1 MNTEY
6 DLAILGGGINGVAIA
21 RDAAQRGL
29 KTILFESRDFG
40 SGASSKSSKL
50 AHGGLRYLAHLS
62 FGLVKESLRER
73 ARLKSNAPHLVKPLP
88 FLYPVYSGDRYPHWM
103 VKMGLSLYDWLSPK
117 EEPTHLNLT
126 PSHLTALLPHLTPKG
141 LKGGCLYYDALMQD
155 NRLVIENMLS
165 AQQEG
170 AIAHNYTEVTNIVKT
185 AYGFQ
190 LTSHLG
196 PIHARCLVNATG
208 AWSKLTRSLLNL
220 PEAIDVYPTKGV
232 HLVLPQI
239 HPSHAL
245 ALTAPQDGRLFF
257 LVPWMGYSLLGT
269 TDTPFQGDPTQ
280 VTVEPADQ
288 QYLLS
293 ALRHYFPALKDDRII
308 ASFAGLRPL
317 ISASASSPSSISRE
331 HRLHLSEGI
340 LTILGGK
347 YTTYRQIAEEAV
359 DEILRFL
366 GKEALHCRTGAA
378 PIYGAKDNFWESMSM
393 KDLESIAVKHRL
405 TFDQL
410 KRLSNQYGSA
420 TDQILD
426 RIRQDPSSN
435 RQICP
440 HHPHLVA
447 ELSYAIDVE
456 KARCPEDWFQRRTS
470 IAYSKCGGQ
479 SCLENVSKYFSK

>member
-1 MNTEY
+1 MY

-50 AHGGLRYLAHLS
+50 AHGGLRYLSHFS

-73 ARLKSNAPHLVKPLP
+73 ARLKANAPHLVKPLP
-88 FLYPVYSGDRYPHWM
+88 FLYPVYKGDRYPNWM
-103 VKMGLSLYDWLSPK
+103 VKLGLSLYDWLSPK
-117 EEPTHLNLT
+117 EDPTHLNLT
-126 PSHLTALLPHLTPKG
+126 PSQLIALQPSLTPKG

-170 AIAHNYTEVTNIVKT
+170 AILHNHTEVTHIAKT
-185 AYGFQ
+185 HEGFQ
-190 LTSHLG
+190 ITSPLG
-196 PIHARCLVNATG
+196 MIHAKCLVNATG
-208 AWSKLTRSLLNL
+208 AWSNLTRTFLKL
-220 PEAIDVYPTKGV
+220 PEAIDVFPTKGV

-257 LVPWMGYSLLGT
+257 LIPWLGYSLIGT
-269 TDTPFQGDPTQ
+269 TDTPFKGDPAQ
-280 VTVEPADQ
+280 VSVEPADQ
-288 QYLLS
+288 QYLLT
-293 ALRHYFPALKDDRII
+293 ALRHYFPDLKDDRVI

-317 ISASASSPSSISRE
+317 ISATASSPSSISRE

-359 DEILRFL
+359 DQAVRFL
-366 GKEALHCRTGAA
+366 GQKTLPCRTGEA
-378 PIYGAKDNFWESMSM
+378 PLFGAKDNFWENMSA
-393 KDLESIAVKHRL
+393 KDLEAIAEKHL
-405 TFDQL
+405 LAFDQL
-410 KRLSNQYGSA
+410 KRLCSQYGSA
-420 TDQILD
+420 TDQILE
-426 RIRQDPSSN
+426 RIRQNPSTSK
-435 RQICP
+435 QICT
-440 HHPHLVA
+440 HHPHLFA
-447 ELSYAIDVE
+447 ELSYAIEVE
-456 KARCPEDWFQRRTS
+456 KAKCPEDWTHRRTS
-470 IAYSKCGGQ
+470 IAYTSCGGR
-479 SCLENVSKYFSK
+479 SCLESISRHF

>member
-1 MNTEY
+1 MY

-73 ARLKSNAPHLVKPLP
+73 ARLKANAPHLVKPLP
-88 FLYPVYSGDRYPHWM
+88 FLYPVYKGDRYPNWM
-103 VKMGLSLYDWLSPK
+103 VKLGLSIYDWLSPK

-126 PSHLTALLPHLTPKG
+126 PSQLTALQPSLTAKG
-141 LKGGCLYYDALMQD
+141 LKGGCLYHDALMQD

-170 AIAHNYTEVTNIVKT
+170 AILHNYAEVTGIVKT
-185 AYGFQ
+185 PEGFQ
-190 LTSHLG
+190 ITSHLG
-196 PIHARCLVNATG
+196 TISAKCLVNATG
-208 AWSKLTRSLLNL
+208 AWSCLTRSQLHL
-220 PEAIDVYPTKGV
+220 PEAISVYPTKGV

-257 LVPWMGYSLLGT
+257 LIPWMGYSLLGT
-269 TDTPFQGDPTQ
+269 TDTPFKGDPAQ

-288 QYLLS
+288 LYLLT
-293 ALRHYFPALKDDRII
+293 ALRHYFPTLKDDRVI

-317 ISASASSPSSISRE
+317 ISTANSPSSVSRE

-340 LTILGGK
+340 LTVLGGK

-359 DEILRFL
+359 DQILPIL
-366 GKEALHCRTGAA
+366 GKGPLPCRTGET
-378 PIYGAKDNFWESMSM
+378 PLYGAKDNFWESMAA
-393 KDLESIAVKHRL
+393 KDMEAIAEKHRL

-410 KRLSNQYGSA
+410 KRLCSQYGSA
-420 TDQILD
+420 TDQILE
-426 RIRQDPSSN
+426 RIRQDPSAS
-435 RQICP
+435 RPICP
-440 HHPHLVA
+440 HHPHLFA
-447 ELSYAIDVE
+447 ELSYAIEVE
-456 KARCPEDWFQRRTS
+456 KVRFPEDWFQRRTS
-470 IAYSKCGGQ
+470 IAYTKCGGQ
-479 SCLENVSKYFSK
+479 SCFETVKNLLP